1 MTSQFIAAAA
11 SVALLGA
18 GFSAVDGTRSSE
30 SLPMTS
36 ASLVQGDVGGSN
48 KCRVDVIRSAPPGAA
63 DITRHVLTDGTC
75 VCTVTTGPAGG
86 NGGAENIVSNLIRD
100 KACEGAPAPGKAVA
114 EVATGTTGGGTSGV
128 VIPVLIGTVGAAGLA
143 VAVGQDSKG

>member
-18 GFSAVDGTRSSE
+18 GFSAVDGTRSAE
-30 SLPMTS
+30 ALPMNS
-36 ASLVQGDVGGSN
+36 VSLAQGDVAGGGS
-48 KCRVDVIRSAPPGAA
+48 CRVDVIRSAPAGAA

-100 KACEGAPAPGKAVA
+100 RACEGAPAPGRPVA
-114 EVATGTTGGGTSGV
+114 EAATGTTGGGGS
-128 VIPVLIGTVGAAGLA
+128 VILPVLVGTVGAAGLA
-143 VAVGQDSKG
+143 VAMGSDSKG

>member
-18 GFSAVDGTRSSE
+18 GFSAVDGTRSAE
-30 SLPMTS
+30 SLPMNS
-36 ASLVQGDVGGSN
+36 VSLVQGDVGGSN
-48 KCRVDVIRSAPPGAA
+48 RCRVDVIRSAPAGAA

-86 NGGAENIVSNLIRD
+86 NGGAESIVTNLIRD
-100 KACEGAPAPGKAVA
+100 KACEGAPAPGRPVA
-114 EVATGTTGGGTSGV
+114 EAATGATGGAGGV

-143 VAVGQDSKG
+143 VAMGSDSKG